1 MVLDGWEHL
10 PVGHL
15 GVVMCM
21 CDSEGGRGWEH
32 LPVGDL
38 GVGMCRCNSDGARWM
53 GTPPCGR
60 SWGGDVQVQF

>member
-21 CDSEGGRGWEH
+21 
-32 LPVGDL
+32 V
-38 GVGMCRCNSDGARWM
+38 NSDGARWV
-53 GTPPCGR
+53 GTPSRGR